1 MQLWRGF
8 LRRGWGPSERG
19 GDGGGAVC
27 RRSPGRSW
35 TPCRLEV
42 EEVVMAV
49 DREIRVKVGREKGN
63 MEGERRNSLRW
74 NINRKEL
81 IDGIKERKKERDF
94 GALR

>member
-1 MQLWRGF
+1 M
-8 LRRGWGPSERG
+8 
-19 GDGGGAVC
+19 
-27 RRSPGRSW
+27 
-35 TPCRLEV
+35 
-42 EEVVMAV
+42 VMAV

-81 IDGIKERKKERDF
+81 IDGIKERKKEREI